1 MGTPTLEVPVRS
13 EVSALPANSELNSFC
28 HLAERARKGTLG
40 WAGPVI
46 LLVGRSVLIIAAQA
60 VTACI
65 LWLCS
70 HSWSWN
76 AAAKWWTVYG
86 TLVDLGCLWLMAA
99 FTRKEGI
106 GLRDLIGRVH
116 LRWGRDVLLGAA
128 CFVLVFPFFILGAAS
143 ASRIVYGA
151 GQPPSLAGLADSRVL
166 PLWGVIYSFSAWG
179 LIWSPTEEM
188 TYRGYAFP
196 RLEVLCG
203 NRGLALGLVSFWWA
217 LQHSFL
223 PFVLD
228 WRLVLW
234 RFLTFLPGVVILLL
248 PSLKIRRLAP
258 FVFAHWPMDVVAVF
272 MTLKL

>member
-1 MGTPTLEVPVRS
+1 
-13 EVSALPANSELNSFC
+13 
-28 HLAERARKGTLG
+28 
-40 WAGPVI
+40 VI
-46 LLVGRSVLIIAAQA
+46 VLVGRSVLIIAVQA
-60 VTACI
+60 VTACF
-65 LWLCS
+65 LWLRS

-76 AAAKWWTVYG
+76 AAAKWWTVYA
-86 TLVDLGCLWLMAA
+86 TLVDIGCLWLMAA

-106 GLRDLIGRVH
+106 RLRDLIGRVR

-143 ASRIVYGA
+143 ASRIVYGT

-166 PLWGVIYSFSAWG
+166 PLWAVIYSFSVWW

-196 RLEVLCG
+196 RFEVLCH
-203 NRGLALGLVSFWWA
+203 NRAVAIGLVSFWWA

-223 PFVLD
+223 PFILD
-228 WRLVLW
+228 WKLVLW
-234 RFLTFLPGVVILLL
+234 RFLAFLPGVFTLLL
-248 PSLKIRRLAP
+248 PSLKIRRLSP